1 MISRGKGRDEYTKSG
16 EDETECGK
24 EEDKWSQV
32 WGRQTDGGNGRTNVA
47 LQANRPLNRHSRS
60 GTQHNAHEDD
70 CISFF

>member
-1 MISRGKGRDEYTKSG
+1 MNTKIG
-16 EDETECGK
+16 EDEAESGR

-32 WGRQTDGGNGRTNVA
+32 CVRVKEWGRQTDGGNGRTNVA

-60 GTQHNAHEDD
+60 GTQHNAHEND